1 MSVAAMADNRLLRNT
16 PTTVGAGQIEAAQLP
31 DGAKVPGVK
40 EGALNSIVQWIPIET
55 IGVYVF
61 LQQLFLDPL
70 NARPGQSLHE
80 LDHAARWNVFWV
92 VLVLTI
98 LTIPLYTALKAK
110 VATADFKLP
119 VAETL
124 IGALAFVL
132 WAAALPDTP
141 LNDWDTWNPD
151 YGVAA
156 ITVSALFLNPIAT
169 LLGLKAQWG
178 KAPSP

>member
-1 MSVAAMADNRLLRNT
+1 MSVAALADNRLLRSA
-16 PTTVGAGQIEAAQLP
+16 PDTVEAGQPAGLELP

-70 NARPGQSLHE
+70 VPGAGEELHE
-80 LDHAARWNVFWV
+80 LSFSARWNVFIV
-92 VLVLTI
+92 GLVLTI

-110 VATADFKLP
+110 LATADFHVP
-119 VAETL
+119 IAETVL
-124 IGALAFVL
+124 GTLAFIL
-132 WAAALPDTP
+132 WAAALPDSP
-141 LNDWDTWNPD
+141 AGDWEWWTPD

-156 ITVSALFLNPIAT
+156 ITVSALLLNPIAT
-169 LLGLKAQWG
+169 LFGLKAQWG
-178 KAPSP
+178 KAPST